1 MKITFGKDATEEEK
15 IITIKYINA
24 MSRTAT
30 IFSGKSLIYDRLI
43 QNRTGIFLRKKIIK
57 IFHKI
62 LNFKYLIPEEG
73 DRVSDFV
80 KFLTDAYNELNILFA
95 EFEKLFIKLYA
106 LKFAKP
112 EEFLDLKRGCPKWKM

>member
-106 LKFAKP
+106 SLLISENNIF
-112 EEFLDLKRGCPKWKM
+112 